1 VTAPSDR
8 LRQIAD
14 LARSVSSALERETVL
29 DRVTGAVAA
38 LRPDIGCVI
47 RLVDVEAGGYRLAA
61 KGGAA
66 AEGFSPLVPFGEG
79 LTHAVAEGRRPL
91 LVLSGPADPRA
102 ARESW
107 VAAGPLSVYYGVPIE
122 AGGEVLAV
130 LSVLFPTS
138 GPPTDDDREAID
150 LMAGLAAV
158 AIRNARLFAESEARR
173 QAAESLAEVSRVLV
187 QTLDLDLIADRI
199 AESACRLLGASASAL
214 FRLDPESGDLVA
226 LAVAGA
232 PGPGYARGA
241 VARRGRGPLGL
252 AVLERR
258 PVTTHDVVNDPRVEL
273 SPEWR
278 ARLEEMPDRA
288 ILAVPLVARDRV
300 IGAFTIRHRTGRM
313 YRSSEVQLAQAFAD
327 QAAVAFENARL
338 YAEAARR
345 RREAEELARVAR
357 MLTESLE
364 VTTVGQRIVE
374 SVLPL
379 FRTLSSGLFLLQADG
394 SLRAVAWGGRAR
406 EHFEVGQVFAAGV
419 GIMGRAVAAGM
430 AVWCRDVLTEPGLVL
445 TEDLRRRIVAT
456 GHHATLAIPLRAKGQ
471 PIGVLSITDQN
482 ARSFSDEE
490 VDLLQAFAD
499 QAAVAIENA
508 RLYREAQEAYDE
520 LSRAQAQLVRG
531 ETLRAVGELAS
542 GAAHHLNNLLAVVVG
557 RTQILLHRVEA
568 PEIRRPLEIVER
580 AALDGAEVVRRL
592 RVFGRARPTASV
604 ESVDLNA
611 IATEVVELT
620 RPRWRDEPQARGA
633 TIDAVLEPGPVP
645 AIAADGA
652 ALREVLVNLV
662 LNAVDAMPNGGAI
675 TVRTWAAGD
684 WVHCSVS
691 DTGIGMSAEVQR
703 RALEPF
709 FTTKGVKST
718 GLGLS
723 VNHGIIRRHGGD
735 LTIDSAKGR
744 GTMVTFMLPVGT
756 GLAPGLA
763 TPGPETPTVPLRILV
778 IDDEPEVRGVMS
790 ELLAED
796 GHQVIEATG
805 GRDALGRLD
814 AGLVVDLVLTDLGM
828 PAMTGLE
835 VARAIKARRPA
846 LPIGLV
852 TGWGADAL
860 DAREDYGIAFV
871 LPKPVT
877 QTALRATMAQLAHG
891 LEECARSQPAA
902 AAGRSTR

>member
-14 LARSVSSALERETVL
+14 LARSVSSALELEAVF
-29 DRVTGAVAA
+29 DRMTGAVAS

-61 KGGAA
+61 TGGAA

-91 LVLSGPADPRA
+91 LVLSGPDDPRA

-107 VAAGPLSVYYGVPIE
+107 AAAGPLSVYYGVPIE

-130 LSVLFPTS
+130 LSVLFPAG

-199 AESACRLLGASASAL
+199 AGSACRLLGASASAL

-226 LAVAGA
+226 LAVAGT

-258 PVTTHDVVNDPRVEL
+258 PVATQDVVNDPRVEL

-278 ARLEEMPDRA
+278 ARLEGMPDRA

-300 IGAFTIRHRTGRM
+300 IGAFTIRHRTGRV
-313 YRSSEVQLAQAFAD
+313 YRSSEVRLIQAFAD
-327 QAAVAFENARL
+327 QAAVALENARL

-345 RREAEELARVAR
+345 RHEAEELARLAR
-357 MLTESLE
+357 MLTESLDL
-364 VTTVGQRIVE
+364 TSVGRRVVD

-379 FRTLSSGLFLLQADG
+379 FRVPSSGLFLLEADG

-406 EHFEVGQVFAAGV
+406 EHFEAGQVFPAGV
-419 GIMGRAVAAGM
+419 GIMGRAVAIGV
-430 AVWCRDVLTEPGLVL
+430 AVWSRDVLTEPGLVL
-445 TEDLRRRIVAT
+445 SEDLHRRIVAT

-471 PIGVLSITDQN
+471 PIGVLSITDAR

-490 VDLLQAFAD
+490 VTLLQTFAD
-499 QAAVAIENA
+499 QAAGAIENA
-508 RLYREAQEAYDE
+508 RLYREAQAAYDA

-542 GAAHHLNNLLAVVVG
+542 GAAHHLNNLLAIVVG
-557 RTQILLHRVEA
+557 RVQLLLPRVEA

-580 AALDGAEVVRRL
+580 AALESAEVVRRL
-592 RVFGRARPTASV
+592 NVFSRARPTASV

-611 IATEVVELT
+611 IATEVLELT
-620 RPRWRDEPQARGA
+620 RPRWSDEPQARGA

-645 AIAADGA
+645 AIAADAA

-662 LNAVDAMPNGGAI
+662 LNAVEAMPNSGAI
-675 TVRTWAAGD
+675 TISTWADDD
-684 WVHCSVS
+684 WVHCSIS
-691 DTGIGMSAEVQR
+691 DTGVGMSEELQR

-723 VNHGIIRRHGGD
+723 VNHGIIRHHGGD
-735 LTIDSAKGR
+735 LTIDSAEGR
-744 GTMVTFMLPVGT
+744 GTTVTFTLPVVAGP
-756 GLAPGLA
+756 APGPA
-763 TPGPETPTVPLRILV
+763 TPGPEAPTVPRRILV
-778 IDDEPEVRGVMS
+778 IDDEPEVRRAMS

-805 GRDALGRLD
+805 GRDALARLD

-828 PAMTGLE
+828 PDMTGRE

-852 TGWGADAL
+852 TGWGENAL
-860 DAREDYGIAFV
+860 DAREEPGIAFV

-877 QTALRATMAQLAHG
+877 QTALRATMAQ
-891 LEECARSQPAA
+891 
-902 AAGRSTR
+902 TRPWTG